1 MSRGVVLAL
10 VTLLAVPV
18 ARAQQVVYRIPVTG
32 TIENGLAPFVARALK
47 EAAQAKAAAAILDLD
62 TPGGRVDAAERI
74 VDAVRASP
82 IPVYAFVNPRAF
94 SAGAFIALAT
104 SGIYMTPGGV
114 IGAATPVDG
123 SGTKA
128 PEKYVSAMRAEFRA
142 LAEANGLDPKIAEAM
157 VDESIEIPNLKPAGK
172 LLTLSTGEAL
182 QVGFAKGEVND
193 LQGVLAAANLSGATV
208 MQIAP
213 NWAELVV
220 RFLTNPVVSPLL
232 LSLGMLGLIFEIKT
246 GAFGLGGLISLAS
259 LGLFFGSHLLLGLA
273 GWEEVLLLG
282 VGLIALGVEVFLLPG
297 FGVAGILGI
306 VMIASSMLLA
316 LIGSA
321 PTGADVLQAVAVLVA
336 SLVVTAA
343 VLFGWLRHLPNSTR
357 WSGLFLHHSS
367 EAAEGFISAPLRE
380 ELVGRTGVA
389 LTDLRPSGT
398 AVFDEERLD
407 VVTEGEFVRSGSSVT
422 VLRSDGYRHVVRA
435 IERLSDS
442 AVG

>member
-1 MSRGVVLAL
+1 MRRSLLLALLVLAPGA
-10 VTLLAVPV
+10 AV
-18 ARAQQVVYRIPVTG
+18 RGQQVVVRIPVTG

-47 EAAQAKAAAAILDLD
+47 EAARANASAAILDLD

-94 SAGAFIALAT
+94 SAGAFIALAAN
-104 SGIYMTPGGV
+104 GIYMTPGGV

-142 LAEANGLDPKIAEAM
+142 LAEARGLDPKIAEGM
-157 VDESIEIPNLKPAGK
+157 VDETIEIPNLKPAGK
-172 LLTLSTGEAL
+172 LLTLSTSEAIT
-182 QVGFAKGEVND
+182 VGFAKGEVKD
-193 LQGVLAAANLSGATV
+193 VAALLAAVNLPGATV
-208 MQIAP
+208 MQISP

-232 LSLGMLGLIFEIKT
+232 LSLGMLGLLFEIKA
-246 GAFGLGGLISLAS
+246 GAFGLGGLVSLTA

-297 FGVAGILGI
+297 FGVAGILG
-306 VMIASSMLLA
+306 VVLIAASILLSLLGA
-316 LIGSA
+316 A
-321 PTGADVLQAVAVLVA
+321 PTGPDVLQAAAVLAA
-336 SLVVTAA
+336 SLIVTGA
-343 VLFGWLRHLPNSTR
+343 VLFGWLRHLPNSPR
-357 WSGLFLHHSS
+357 WSGLFLSHRS
-367 EAAEGFISAPLRE
+367 EASEGFISAPQRE

-398 AVFDEERLD
+398 AVFDDERLD
-407 VVTEGEFVRSGSSVT
+407 VVTEGEFVHSGSSVT

-435 IERLSDS
+435 
-442 AVG
+442 V